1 MATLVLGAVGGMF
14 GPVGGALGTFLGRS
28 IDSQIFGSG
37 NSEGP
42 RLKELAVSGS
52 SYGTPI
58 PKHFGTMRSSG
69 TIIWSTD
76 LKENKQK
83 EGGGKGQ
90 PGITTYSYS
99 VSFAVALASR
109 PIDRL
114 GRIWADGNLLRGTGG
129 DLKANGRLRIYSGLK
144 NQRRD
149 PLMMVELGDECPA
162 FRGSAYVV
170 FEDLDL
176 TDFGNRIPALSFE
189 IFSGEGH
196 RIVGDLL
203 DDLSPKAV
211 SQASFPELTGFSYEG
226 GRVSGTLSLVDRLAP
241 FNPKLDAGNLVIE
254 GAWPESGEVP
264 TLPPAASW
272 DEGDFGKM
280 TGSSK
285 ARADARAGGITA
297 LRYYDVARDYQVGL
311 QRALGY
317 ETDQRVFEFPG
328 ALRAG
333 DARGLARKAQQ
344 RASLTLETLSWRCA
358 ELDPAISP
366 GTLVR
371 VPGELGLWR
380 TMAWEWRER
389 GIELELVRYR
399 APAQTPVIAAP
410 GVSKSA
416 PDRLPA
422 ATTLQAF
429 ELPWD
434 GIGNANERRIFT
446 AVASSEGRW
455 AGAGLYAVQNGSLI
469 TTGQALTRTAITGTL
484 VDPLSPSNSLRL
496 ETHATLH
503 IRLQDKGALLE
514 PTDTEGLAQGRNR
527 LRIGSEILQFLNA
540 VPKGDEMWELS
551 GLLRGRG
558 GTEAA
563 ASVLHE
569 PGTAVVFLD
578 EDVTRMTDEAAALA
592 TQEGYAAFGPTDS
605 EPSFAT
611 VADWNASLAPPSPV
625 HATFR
630 RRSDGH
636 VELRW
641 ARRVRGGWQWQDG
654 VDQPLVEETEL
665 YEIGQGP
672 IEAPTFLRRSSK
684 PFAEFASSEIE
695 NDSSIW
701 VRQIGTYAPSTPQQ
715 FRVIEPRT
723 EQ

>member
-1 MATLVLGAVGGMF
+1 MF
-14 GPVGGALGTFLGRS
+14 GPIGGALGTFLGRS
-28 IDSQIFGSG
+28 IDSQIFGPGS
-37 NSEGP
+37 SEGP
-42 RLKELAVSGS
+42 RLKELAVSSS

-58 PKHFGTMRSSG
+58 PKHFGTMRSPG

-76 LKENKQK
+76 LKESKQK

-90 PGITTYSYS
+90 PGVTTYSYS

-114 GRIWADGNLLRGTGG
+114 GRIWADGNLLRGAAG

-149 PLMMVELGDECPA
+149 PLMMAELGDECPA

-170 FEDLDL
+170 FEELDL

-189 IFSGEGH
+189 IFSGEG
-196 RIVGDLL
+196 RSIVGELL
-203 DDLSPKAV
+203 DDLSLQTG

-226 GRVSGTLSLVDRLAP
+226 GGVAGALSLVDRLAP
-241 FNPKLDAGNLVIE
+241 FNPKLDGEKLVIE
-254 GAWPESGEVP
+254 GALPEGGQVP

-272 DEGDFGKM
+272 DDGDFGKE
-280 TGSSK
+280 TGLSK
-285 ARADARAGGITA
+285 ARVDARGGAITA

-328 ALRAG
+328 AFSAS

-344 RASLTLETLSWRCA
+344 RASLTAEALSWRCA
-358 ELDPAISP
+358 ELDPAICP

-389 GIELELVRYR
+389 GIELELFRYR
-399 APAQTPVIAAP
+399 APTQTAVAAAP
-410 GVSKSA
+410 GVSQSA

-446 AVASSEGRW
+446 AVAASQGRW

-484 VDPLSPSNSLRL
+484 IDPLSPSNALRL

-503 IRLQDKGALLE
+503 IRLQDAGALLE
-514 PTDTEGLAQGRNR
+514 PTDTAGLAQGRNR
-527 LRIGSEILQFLNA
+527 LRIGTEILQFLNA
-540 VPKGDEMWELS
+540 VPKGDSVWEIS

-558 GTEAA
+558 GTEAE

-569 PGTAVVFLD
+569 PGTPVVLLN
-578 EDVTRMTDEAAALA
+578 EDVSRMTDEATALA
-592 TQEGYAAFGPTDS
+592 THEGYAAFGPTDS
-605 EPSFAT
+605 DPSFAT

-625 HATFR
+625 HATLR

-641 ARRVRGGWQWQDG
+641 TRRVRGGWQWRDG
-654 VDQPLVEETEL
+654 IDQPLVEETEL

-672 IEAPTFLRRSSK
+672 IGAPTFVRRSSK

-695 NDSSIW
+695 NDGSVW
-701 VRQIGTYAPSTPQQ
+701 VRQIGTYASSTPKQ
-715 FRVIEPRT
+715 FRLIEPRT
-723 EQ
+723 E